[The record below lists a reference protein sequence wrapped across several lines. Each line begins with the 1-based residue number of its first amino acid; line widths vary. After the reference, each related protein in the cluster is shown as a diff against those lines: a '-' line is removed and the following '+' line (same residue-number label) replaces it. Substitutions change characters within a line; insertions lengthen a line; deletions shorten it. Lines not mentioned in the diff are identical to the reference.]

1 MKSVVVEDAELFY
14 EHTPRPG
21 APALLMLHALGAN
34 LHMWD
39 RQAEELQQRFELI
52 RYDLRGHG
60 QSSAGSTDELT
71 LDRLARDALAVLDA
85 CDVARAHLCGLSLG
99 GMIAMHIARHWPDRV
114 LKVALCST
122 SPYMPPPQMWN
133 DRIATVRSQGTAAL
147 TEGILQRWFTPEFH
161 EREPAQVDEVRQML
175 LGTRPEG
182 YTACCA
188 AIRDMDLREDLA
200 SIVATTLVVG
210 TTRDPSLPPSLAE
223 SIAAALGSAKLVLLD
238 AAHLANIEQTQE
250 FNRTVL
256 EFFGAEA
263 TEQIAG
269 AASNPT

>member
-1 MKSVVVEDAELFY
+1 MKLVPVEDAELFC

-39 RQAEELQQRFELI
+39 RQATELQQRFELV
-52 RYDLRGHG
+52 RYDMRGHG
-60 QSSAGSTDELT
+60 KSTAGSTPELT
-71 LDRLARDALAVLDA
+71 IDRLARDALAVLDA
-85 CDVARAHLCGLSLG
+85 CGVARAHLCGLSLG

-122 SPYMPPPQMWN
+122 SPFMPTREMWN
-133 DRIATVRSQGTAAL
+133 ERIATVREQGVQAL
-147 TEGILQRWFTPEFH
+147 TEGILQRWFTPEFR
-161 EREPAQVDEVRQML
+161 EREPDQVDEIRQML
-175 LGTRPEG
+175 LATQPEG
-182 YTACCA
+182 YAACCA
-188 AIRDMDLREDLA
+188 AIRDMDLRSDLS
-200 SIVATTLVVG
+200 SILATTLVVG

-223 SIAAALGSAKLVLLD
+223 SIAASIKGSKLVLLE
-238 AAHLANIEQTQE
+238 AAHLPNVEQSQE
-250 FNRTVL
+250 FNRTIL

-269 AASNPT
+269 PQN